1 MKTFKELAHA
11 WLEDKR
17 KYVKPSTIGTYAL
30 QMNKHIL
37 PAETTSL
44 SRRTTC
50 RRSFWISCIAG

>member
-37 PAETTSL
+37 PA
-44 SRRTTC
+44 
-50 RRSFWISCIAG
+50 F